1 AEDAARYRD
10 GLGIV
15 IPPGLPAA
23 FLDKAESP
31 VESLIGR
38 WARTHSPFT
47 AVEPAA
53 RWGIPAPQIEPVLA
67 LLEARGQLV
76 RGELRP
82 GGMGLDACDP
92 EVLRQLRRRTL
103 AKLRAQVAPVGA
115 SAYAAFLP
123 RWHGLDQP
131 RRGAL
136 ALRDAIGRLEGV
148 GLSFAELEQRILPA
162 RIMDYRPQMLD
173 ELGAA
178 GELTWVGAG
187 ALGTKDGR
195 VMLLRRDHARELA
208 PEPQPIPNHSPLHDA
223 IIGHL
228 RASGASFLV
237 AIESVV
243 RASSGSLGPGVAD
256 RTAIIAAMW
265 DLVWAGIITN
275 DTFAPLRSLAAPTAR
290 RMSAHA
296 SFGGRWSLVESLGPA
311 PTATA
316 RAHTQATALLER
328 WGIASRIGA
337 KADELPGGFS
347 TIGDVMRAMEDAGT
361 VRRGYFVEHLE
372 GAQFAWPGAIDRLRE
387 TPRGQA
393 QRVDVLAAVDP
404 ANAWGSALP
413 WPQLRDPDAR
423 PARRVGATVVLVEG
437 ALALWIEPKGRRIA
451 TAVDVP
457 GEQIELALS
466 VALPRV
472 AMRARRREL
481 LIETIDGETAQQSPW
496 ARALLAA
503 GARIDYRGLVVRGSV
518 VTTPVAEPGPGEVA
532 APDDEDADEEDETAD
547 A

>member
-1 AEDAARYRD
+1 
-10 GLGIV
+10 
-15 IPPGLPAA
+15 
-23 FLDKAESP
+23 
-31 VESLIGR
+31 
-38 WARTHSPFT
+38 
-47 AVEPAA
+47 
-53 RWGIPAPQIEPVLA
+53 
-67 LLEARGQLV
+67 
-76 RGELRP
+76 
-82 GGMGLDACDP
+82 
-92 EVLRQLRRRTL
+92 VLRQLRRRTL
-103 AKLRAQVAPVGA
+103 ARLRAQVAPVGA
-115 SAYAAFLP
+115 SAYAGFLP

-131 RRGAL
+131 RRGPL

-148 GLSFAELEQRILPA
+148 ALSFSELEQRILPA
-162 RIMDYRPQMLD
+162 RILDYHPRMLD

-195 VMLLRRDHARELA
+195 VMLLRRDRARELA
-208 PEPQPIPNHSPLHDA
+208 PEPQEIPNHSPLHDA
-223 IIGHL
+223 LVAHL

-237 AIESVV
+237 AIESAV
-243 RASSGSLGPGVAD
+243 RAHGD

-265 DLVWAGIITN
+265 DLVWAGLITN
-275 DTFAPLRSLAAPTAR
+275 DTFAPLRSLSAPTAR
-290 RMSAHA
+290 RMSAHT

-311 PTATA
+311 PTATT

-328 WGIASRIGA
+328 WGVASRIAA

-387 TPRGQA
+387 QPRGQA

-413 WPQLRDPDAR
+413 WPQLRDADAR
-423 PARRVGATVVLVEG
+423 PARRVGGTVVLVDG
-437 ALALWIEPKGRRIA
+437 ALVLWIEPKGRRIA

-457 GEQIELALS
+457 VEQIELALS

-472 AMRARRREL
+472 AMKSRRREL
-481 LIETIDGETAQQSPW
+481 LIETIDGESAQQSAW

-518 VTTPVAEPGPGEVA
+518 VMTSSSAAEPESEPE
-532 APDDEDADEEDETAD
+532 PDDEEEEAD

>member
-1 AEDAARYRD
+1 
-10 GLGIV
+10 
-15 IPPGLPAA
+15 
-23 FLDKAESP
+23 
-31 VESLIGR
+31 
-38 WARTHSPFT
+38 
-47 AVEPAA
+47 
-53 RWGIPAPQIEPVLA
+53 
-67 LLEARGQLV
+67 
-76 RGELRP
+76 
-82 GGMGLDACDP
+82 
-92 EVLRQLRRRTL
+92 
-103 AKLRAQVAPVGA
+103 
-115 SAYAAFLP
+115 
-123 RWHGLDQP
+123 
-131 RRGAL
+131 
-136 ALRDAIGRLEGV
+136 
-148 GLSFAELEQRILPA
+148 
-162 RIMDYRPQMLD
+162 
-173 ELGAA
+173 
-178 GELTWVGAG
+178 
-187 ALGTKDGR
+187 
-195 VMLLRRDHARELA
+195 
-208 PEPQPIPNHSPLHDA
+208 
-223 IIGHL
+223 
-228 RASGASFLV
+228 
-237 AIESVV
+237 
-243 RASSGSLGPGVAD
+243 
-256 RTAIIAAMW
+256 
-265 DLVWAGIITN
+265 
-275 DTFAPLRSLAAPTAR
+275 
-290 RMSAHA
+290 
-296 SFGGRWSLVESLGPA
+296 
-311 PTATA
+311 
-316 RAHTQATALLER
+316 LLER